1 MIQNENISYQGPIE
15 FIDILD
21 KILNYFII
29 QKKLF
34 SYFETDFEF
43 AFVLTELLMQDQ
55 EQAMNRLQEFI
66 KGIVDSN
73 KKINT
78 NDE

>member
-1 MIQNENISYQGPIE
+1 MIQDENISYQGPIE

-21 KILNYFII
+21 KILNYYSI

-43 AFVLTELLMQDQ
+43 AFVLTELLMRDQ
-55 EQAMNRLQEFI
+55 EQAMNRLQELVKEI
-66 KGIVDSN
+66 AHSY
-73 KKINT
+73 KKN
-78 NDE
+78 NE

>member
-43 AFVLTELLMQDQ
+43 AFVLTELLMRDQ
-55 EQAMNRLQEFI
+55 EQVMDRLQELL
-66 KGIVDSN
+66 KEIVNSN
-73 KKINT
+73 KKISK

>member
-1 MIQNENISYQGPIE
+1 MTQDENISYQGPIE

-21 KILNYFII
+21 KILNYYSI

-43 AFVLTELLMQDQ
+43 AFVLTELLMRDQ
-55 EQAMNRLQEFI
+55 ELAMNRLQELV
-66 KGIVDSN
+66 KEIVKSY
-73 KKINT
+73 KIN
-78 NDE
+78 NE